1 MFLLAARSTLANR
14 SRLTMMKALLLLS
27 LLTVATSPAATIPDS
42 AKVGQFYAGCQAYTF
57 RMFTVL
63 EAIDKTAE
71 AGGKTIEFYPK
82 QKFSPEQKDV
92 VFNHE
97 SPPEVV
103 NAVKARLAEKGVT
116 AVAYGVVKLGK
127 DDAENRKVFEFCK
140 GMGIGI
146 VVTEPDVEALDKI
159 EALVKEFDIKMAI
172 HNHPKRPLDRAY
184 KFWDPN
190 YVLEITKDRDPRMG
204 ACADTGHWVRS
215 GLDPVECIR
224 ILKGRIFDSHL
235 KDLNEA
241 GNPKAHDVPYGTG
254 VSNISAILAE
264 YQAQGFPG
272 PLHVEYES
280 NWENNVPDVA
290 KCLEFVK
297 NWKAAK

>member
-1 MFLLAARSTLANR
+1 
-14 SRLTMMKALLLLS
+14 
-27 LLTVATSPAATIPDS
+27 
-42 AKVGQFYAGCQAYTF
+42 
-57 RMFTVL
+57 
-63 EAIDKTAE
+63 
-71 AGGKTIEFYPK
+71 
-82 QKFSPEQKDV
+82 
-92 VFNHE
+92 
-97 SPPEVV
+97 
-103 NAVKARLAEKGVT
+103 
-116 AVAYGVVKLGK
+116 
-127 DDAENRKVFEFCK
+127 
-140 GMGIGI
+140 
-146 VVTEPDVEALDKI
+146 
-159 EALVKEFDIKMAI
+159 
-172 HNHPKRPLDRAY
+172 
-184 KFWDPN
+184 
-190 YVLEITKDRDPRMG
+190 MG